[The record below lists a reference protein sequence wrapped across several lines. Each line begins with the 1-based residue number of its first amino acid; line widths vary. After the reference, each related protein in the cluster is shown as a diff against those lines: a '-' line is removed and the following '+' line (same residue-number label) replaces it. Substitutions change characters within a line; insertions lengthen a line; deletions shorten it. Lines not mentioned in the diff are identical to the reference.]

1 MAILVWD
8 AVGTRI
14 GETGTSKGVFYPLD
28 NNGKYTPGVAWNGL
42 RSVTNSPEGA
52 EPQDFYADDQKYI
65 TLRSAENFSGS
76 IGAYTYPPE
85 FAEAIGEVELA
96 EGVNITQQ
104 SRKKFGFCYRTA
116 IVNDVSG
123 DAYGYKLHL
132 VYGATAG
139 VSESAYETI
148 NDTPALIEFS
158 WDFTTVPVAVTGHRS
173 TSHLIIDSTK
183 VAAEKLTA
191 LEAKLYG
198 GEETEAEL
206 PLPDEVVTLL
216 AAGGE

>member
-1 MAILVWD
+1 MATLVWD
-8 AVGTRI
+8 AVGSRI
-14 GETGTSKGVFYPLD
+14 GETGTSKGVYYPLD
-28 NNGKYTPGVAWNGL
+28 QTGKYSPGVAWNGL
-42 RSVTNSPEGA
+42 RSVTNSNEGA

-76 IGAYTYPPE
+76 IGAYTYPSE
-85 FAEAIGEVELA
+85 FAEAIGEVELVTGA
-96 EGVNITQQ
+96 NLTQQ
-104 SRKKFGFCYRTA
+104 PRKTFGFCYRTA

-148 NDTPALIEFS
+148 NDTPTLIEFS
-158 WDFTTVPVAVTGHRS
+158 WDFTTVPVAVTGHRP
-173 TSHLIIDSTK
+173 TAHLIVDSTK
-183 VAAEKLTA
+183 VATGKMAA

-198 GEETEAEL
+198 DADTTAEL
-206 PLPDEVVTLL
+206 PLPDAVVALL
-216 AAGGE
+216 TTGD

>member
-1 MAILVWD
+1 MATLVWD
-8 AVGTRI
+8 AVGSRI
-14 GETGTSKGVFYPLD
+14 GETGTSKGVYYPLD
-28 NNGKYTPGVAWNGL
+28 QTGAYSPGVAWNGL

-52 EPQDFYADDQKYI
+52 ETQDFYADDQKYI

-96 EGVNITQQ
+96 EGANIAQQ
-104 SRKKFGFCYRTA
+104 PRKTFGFCYRTA

-132 VYGATAG
+132 VYGASAG

-158 WDFTTVPVAVTGHRS
+158 WDFTTVPVAVTGHKP
-173 TSHLIIDSTK
+173 TAHLIVDSTK
-183 VAAEKLTA
+183 VATGKMAA
-191 LEAKLYG
+191 LEAILYG
-198 GEETEAEL
+198 GADTTAEL
-206 PLPDEVVTLL
+206 PLPDAVAALL
-216 AAGGE
+216 TTGG